1 MYGIGFAAIVLVA
14 AVFPGCVHA
23 EALDM
28 GDLYR
33 RAEALVQSLIGG
45 RPANHEIIKPPGNV
59 DPQMALVPPQGGMM
73 RMIAPPGK
81 LRQQ

>member
-14 AVFPGCVHA
+14 AVVSGGAHA
-23 EALDM
+23 EALDAR
-28 GDLYR
+28 DLYR
-33 RAEALVQSLIGG
+33 RAEALVQSLIGD
-45 RPANHEIIKPPGNV
+45 RPVDRNMIKPPGNV